1 LGDLFD
7 LPTIALRLWDLP
19 RLSDSEFTQDVTD
32 SIKSYARTLDKPY
45 CGPLKDQEAATWL
58 GTPPVTLAII
68 ALRPAKS
75 LEPFGLLVLGSDD
88 PERFS
93 PDMGTAFL
101 ETINDLASASLLR
114 LKDPV
119 EPDCA

>member
-1 LGDLFD
+1 
-7 LPTIALRLWDLP
+7 
-19 RLSDSEFTQDVTD
+19 
-32 SIKSYARTLDKPY
+32 
-45 CGPLKDQEAATWL
+45 
-58 GTPPVTLAII
+58 
-68 ALRPAKS
+68 
-75 LEPFGLLVLGSDD
+75 VLGSDD